1 MAHMSYNRVSSGRK
15 VSRCR
20 GFRFNPRKLYV
31 LRLRKRFNFF
41 LRLFDSC
48 KLSYGEVIQLLK
60 KVVCRKGCFKR
71 NNSSTCLV
79 RQEKLNDCGMGSCG
93 RSNSFYAE
101 AIADCLEFIKRT
113 SISSMDQSQDPMNHV
128 QDRK

>member
-1 MAHMSYNRVSSGRK
+1 MSYNRVSSAK
-15 VSRCR
+15 LSRCR
-20 GFRFNPRKLYV
+20 GFRMNPRKLYV

-41 LRLFDSC
+41 LRLFDSW
-48 KLSYGEVIQLLK
+48 KLSYGEAIQLLK

-71 NNSSTCLV
+71 NNSTCLV
-79 RQEKLNDCGMGSCG
+79 SEEKLNDCKMGSCG

-113 SISSMDQSQDPMNHV
+113 SISSMDQTQDPMNHV

>member
-1 MAHMSYNRVSSGRK
+1 MGHMSYNRVSSGRK

-60 KVVCRKGCFKR
+60 KVACRKGCFKR
-71 NNSSTCLV
+71 NN
-79 RQEKLNDCGMGSCG
+79 REEKLNDCRMG
-93 RSNSFYAE
+93 SNSFYAE

-113 SISSMDQSQDPMNHV
+113 SISSMDQSQDPVNNHV